1 MNKKEILYPELARTI
16 RKLRAENSM
25 TQKQFADKFEVTQ
38 ASVSLYENGMRMPEH
53 KLLERIAKEFN
64 VTISYLL
71 GETQPTTPTLY
82 KNPNPR
88 YAPLLGTASA
98 GTPESV
104 DQFIDEMIEIPNFIK
119 HEADHMFF
127 IKVNGDSMNKLM
139 GNGSTALILKS
150 EHFTT
155 QPKTGDIV
163 VFKVDGEYCIKR
175 FIETDTVVI
184 FEPASYSDEFKPLVY
199 VKGTSIDI
207 EVIGKVIYTYN
218 TWE

>member
-1 MNKKEILYPELARTI
+1 MTIGKRLRDLRKKGGYSVPQLAKKLGVSTSTI
-16 RKLRAENSM
+16 YGYESNSREASDE
-25 TQKQFADKFEVTQ
+25 QKQKLAKIYN
-38 ASVSLYENGMRMPEH
+38 VSLD
-53 KLLERIAKEFN
+53 
-64 VTISYLL
+64 YLIT
-71 GETQPTTPTLY
+71 GSETQPTTPTLY

-104 DQFIDEMIEIPNFIK
+104 DQFIDEMLEIPNFIK
-119 HEADHMFF
+119 HDPEHLFF

>member
-1 MNKKEILYPELARTI
+1 MNTSNLKNS
-16 RKLRAENSM
+16 RKRLGL
-25 TQKQFADKFEVTQ
+25 TQ
-38 ASVSLYENGMRMPEH
+38 AG
-53 KLLERIAKEFN
+53 IAKKLN
-64 VTISYLL
+64 VSQQTIGSWETGRTEPDNEMLKQLAQELGVSISYLL

-104 DQFIDEMIEIPNFIK
+104 DQFIDEMLEIPNFIK
-119 HEADHMFF
+119 HDPEHLFF

>member
-1 MNKKEILYPELARTI
+1 MENNNLGQKIRSSRKALKLTQTELSKKTNVPLMQISRYERNVNEP
-16 RKLRAENSM
+16 
-25 TQKQFADKFEVTQ
+25 DFETV
-38 ASVSLYENGMRMPEH
+38 
-53 KLLERIAKEFN
+53 KRIATALN
-64 VTISYLL
+64 VQATWLL
-71 GETQPTTPTLY
+71 GIGETQPTTPTLY

-104 DQFIDEMIEIPNFIK
+104 DQFIDEMLEIPNFIK
-119 HEADHMFF
+119 HDSEHLFF

>member
-1 MNKKEILYPELARTI
+1 MSTGLRLRNLRKKHGFSVKQVAERLGVAPTTIYGYENDSREASDEQKEKMAKLY
-16 RKLRAENSM
+16 
-25 TQKQFADKFEVTQ
+25 
-38 ASVSLYENGMRMPEH
+38 SVSLD
-53 KLLERIAKEFN
+53 
-64 VTISYLL
+64 YLIT
-71 GETQPTTPTLY
+71 GSEQQPTTPTLY

-104 DQFIDEMIEIPNFIK
+104 DQFIDEMLEIPNFIK
-119 HEADHMFF
+119 HDPEHLFF

>member
-1 MNKKEILYPELARTI
+1 MTIGKRLRDLRKKGGYSVPQLAKKLGVSTSTI
-16 RKLRAENSM
+16 YGYESNSREASDE
-25 TQKQFADKFEVTQ
+25 QKQKLAKIYN
-38 ASVSLYENGMRMPEH
+38 VSLD
-53 KLLERIAKEFN
+53 
-64 VTISYLL
+64 YLIT
-71 GETQPTTPTLY
+71 GSEQQPTTTTLY

-104 DQFIDEMIEIPNFIK
+104 DQFIDEMLEIPNFIK
-119 HEADHMFF
+119 HDPEHLFF

>member
-1 MNKKEILYPELARTI
+1 MTIGKRLRDLRKKGGYSVPQLAKKLGVSTSTI
-16 RKLRAENSM
+16 YGYESNSREASDE
-25 TQKQFADKFEVTQ
+25 QKQKLAKIYN
-38 ASVSLYENGMRMPEH
+38 VSLD
-53 KLLERIAKEFN
+53 
-64 VTISYLL
+64 YLIT
-71 GETQPTTPTLY
+71 GSETQPTTPTLY

-104 DQFIDEMIEIPNFIK
+104 DQFIDEMLEIPNFIK
-119 HEADHMFF
+119 HEAEHMFF

>member
-1 MNKKEILYPELARTI
+1 MSTGLRLRNLRKKHGFSVKQVAERLGVAPTTIYGYENDSREASDEQKEKMAKLY
-16 RKLRAENSM
+16 
-25 TQKQFADKFEVTQ
+25 
-38 ASVSLYENGMRMPEH
+38 SVSLD
-53 KLLERIAKEFN
+53 
-64 VTISYLL
+64 YLIT
-71 GETQPTTPTLY
+71 GSETQPTTPTLY

-104 DQFIDEMIEIPNFIK
+104 DQFIDEMLEIPNFIK
-119 HEADHMFF
+119 HDPEHLFF

-199 VKGTSIDI
+199 VKGTGIEI

-218 TWE
+218 VWE

>member
-1 MNKKEILYPELARTI
+1 MTIGKRLRDLRKKGGYSVPQLAKKLGVSTSTI
-16 RKLRAENSM
+16 YGYESNSREASDE
-25 TQKQFADKFEVTQ
+25 QKQKLAKIYN
-38 ASVSLYENGMRMPEH
+38 VSLD
-53 KLLERIAKEFN
+53 
-64 VTISYLL
+64 YLIT
-71 GETQPTTPTLY
+71 GSETQPTTPTLY

-104 DQFIDEMIEIPNFIK
+104 DQFIDEMLEIPNFIK
-119 HEADHMFF
+119 HDPEHLFF

-163 VFKVDGEYCIKR
+163 VFKVDNEYCIKR